1 MHAILRKSWESLSFC
16 NLIQRSDCDLQSEKN
31 SMNFNNVSLGQSVSF
46 WKKELASAPSTV
58 EFPAD
63 RRRSAPVRSNDV
75 QSFTFPPELFQRVEA
90 LAQRE
95 MVDSFDLLVATFCIL
110 LSRYSRQ
117 DDIVVG
123 AAKRVSAQHRS
134 GELFEGV
141 LVLHCDL
148 TSELN
153 FREVLHRIE
162 SAMQRSEAHALP
174 FSALVDALAPNKQPG
189 RNPIFQI
196 LIAEQDVDSEQDN
209 GIRKSLVW
217 PPGTEQLDIA
227 IMVRKSGNAPSF
239 AFRYDSDLFE
249 PGSIERLAANF
260 LVLLDSASTSPE
272 TSVSVLPMLT
282 EAERQQ
288 LVVKWNDTAVNYPR
302 NIPLH
307 RFIEKQVERSPEAI
321 AVVSGSK
328 HLTYRQLNNRANQLA
343 NRLQKL
349 GVGPDVLVAVCAE
362 RSLEMVI
369 ALVGSLK
376 AGGAYVP
383 FDPEYPRQRLL
394 TMLQD
399 CKSPV
404 VLTQSHLLE
413 RLPDSDAPIICLDR
427 DSLNEED
434 ASNLTVE
441 VTGKNLAY
449 CIYTSGSTG
458 QPKGV
463 TNVHEAIVNRLLWVQ
478 DKYPLRTGDRY
489 LQKTPYSFDVSVQ
502 EFFWPLMTG
511 ATLVMARPGGHKDPA
526 YLVNL
531 IQDQQITTLHFVP
544 SMLAVFLETE
554 GLERCS
560 TVRQVFTSG
569 EALSFELQ
577 SRFFERFHG
586 KLSNL
591 YGPTEAA
598 VDVTY
603 WNCGPETGKSI
614 VPIGRPVANTQIYI
628 LDRHLQPVPIGVA
641 GELHIGGVQL
651 ARGYLNRPELTA
663 EKFLPDPFSR
673 DPGARIYKTGDL
685 ARFLPDGE
693 IEYLGRIDHQVKLR
707 GFRIELGEI
716 EAVLTECPGIR
727 QAAVIVRE
735 DVPGSQR
742 LVAYLTRASEQEIS
756 LEKVRGHLAEKL
768 PEFMVPTCFVM
779 LNELPLTTSGKVDR
793 RGLPKPE
800 RDASRE
806 IVSAR
811 NELESALLPLFQK
824 ILGTP
829 SVGVTDDF
837 FELGGHSL
845 KAALLLSEIR
855 KITGRTIPLSV
866 MLRASSVESLAR
878 TIAGEEEIVA
888 DSVAIQVQKG
898 ENSRQPLFAVV
909 VPGVEAL
916 GYAALARHLGRQQP
930 LYKLQGKS
938 PIPKGRPYTREEIR
952 KLAEEYISA
961 MRSVQPQGP
970 YHMIG
975 MCDDVQVCEE
985 MVLQL
990 EQSGQ
995 QVGLFANLDT
1005 WVLQNTMVP
1014 WKWRIHYYATRLLDL
1029 VRLRPSQSFLVLKK
1043 LLQRKIE
1050 GVRQWESNSQKAW
1063 PKTYWP
1069 GPEFQPPV
1077 FQSSILLFK
1086 RPRQPFYY
1094 INDPALGWRQR
1105 SRGGVEI
1112 HEIELDHTNLLRE
1125 PHIKTIGKILT
1136 GRLQNYQITNI
1147 DHQGDQGN
1155 GARPRA

>member
-1 MHAILRKSWESLSFC
+1 M
-16 NLIQRSDCDLQSEKN
+16 DC
-31 SMNFNNVSLGQSVSF
+31 NNVSLGQSVSF
-46 WKKELASAPSTV
+46 WKKELVSAPRTV
-58 EFPAD
+58 EFPVD
-63 RRRSAPVRSNDV
+63 RPRSTPVRSNEI
-75 QSFTFPPELFQRVEA
+75 QSFPFPAELFQRIEA
-90 LAQRE
+90 LARRE
-95 MVDSFDLLVATFCIL
+95 MVDSFDVMVAAFSIL

-117 DDIVVG
+117 DDIVFG
-123 AAKRVSAQHRS
+123 TAKGVSALRGN

-148 TSELN
+148 TKELN
-153 FREVLHRIE
+153 FRELLHRIE
-162 SAMQRSEAHALP
+162 SAMQRSEAQAVP
-174 FSALVDALAPNKQPG
+174 FSALVESLALNNQSG
-189 RNPIFQI
+189 RNPIFQV
-196 LIAEQDVDSEQDN
+196 LFAEQEVGSEQGN
-209 GIRKSLVW
+209 GVHQSPLW
-217 PPGTEQLDIA
+217 PSGTELLDLA
-227 IMVRKSGNAPSF
+227 IMVCKWGHATSLTV
-239 AFRYDSDLFE
+239 RYDSKLFE

-260 LVLLDSASTSPE
+260 LVLLDSASTSPD

-307 RFIEKQVERSPEAI
+307 KFIEKQVERSPEAI
-321 AVVSGSK
+321 AVVCGSK
-328 HLTYRQLNNRANQLA
+328 HITYRQLNNRANQLA

-349 GVGPDVLVAVCAE
+349 GAGPDVLVAICAE

-369 ALVGSLK
+369 ALLGTLK

-383 FDPEYPRQRLL
+383 FDPDYPRQRLL

-399 CKSPV
+399 CRSPV

-413 RLPDSDAPIICLDR
+413 RLPDSDARIICLDR
-427 DSLNEED
+427 DWPDDEGT
-434 ASNLTVE
+434 SNLSVE

-463 TNVHEAIVNRLLWVQ
+463 LNIHEAIVNRLLWVQ

-531 IQDQQITTLHFVP
+531 IQEQQITALHFVP
-544 SMLAVFLETE
+544 SMLAVFLEAE
-554 GLERCS
+554 GLERCPS
-560 TVRQVFTSG
+560 VRQVFTSG

-577 SRFFERFHG
+577 SRFFERFHV
-586 KLSNL
+586 KLNNL

-603 WNCGPETGKSI
+603 WDCGTETGKSI

-663 EKFLPDPFSR
+663 EKFIRDPFSG

-693 IEYLGRIDHQVKLR
+693 IEYLGRIDHQIKLR

-716 EAVLTECPGIR
+716 EAVLTECTGVC

-735 DVPGSQR
+735 DVPGNQT
-742 LVAYLTRASEQEIS
+742 LVAYLAPASGQEIS
-756 LEKVRGHLAEKL
+756 LESVRAHLTEKL
-768 PEFMVPTCFVM
+768 PEFMVPPCFVI
-779 LNELPLTTSGKVDR
+779 LKELPVTTSGKVDR
-793 RGLPKPE
+793 RALPKPE

-806 IVSAR
+806 IISAR
-811 NELESALLPLFQK
+811 NELESALLPLFRK

-845 KAALLLSEIR
+845 NAALLLSEIR

-878 TIAGEEEIVA
+878 TIAGDEEVVA
-888 DSVAIQVQKG
+888 DSVATQVQKG

-938 PIPKGRPYTREEIR
+938 PIPAGRPYTREEIR
-952 KLAEEYISA
+952 KLAEEYIAA
-961 MRSVQPQGP
+961 MRSVQPRGP
-970 YHMIG
+970 YHIIG

-990 EQSGQ
+990 ERGGE

-1005 WVLQNTMVP
+1005 WALQNTMVP
-1014 WKWRIHYYATRLLDL
+1014 WKWRIYYYTTRLLDL
-1029 VRLRPSQSFLVLKK
+1029 MKLRPSQSFRALTK

-1050 GVRQWESNSQKAW
+1050 GGRQLESGSQNVW
-1063 PKTYWP
+1063 PTVYWP

-1077 FQSSILLFK
+1077 FQTSVLLFK

-1094 INDPALGWRQR
+1094 INDPALGWGQR
-1105 SRGGVEI
+1105 SRGGVDI
-1112 HEIELDHTNLLRE
+1112 QEIELDHTNLLRE
-1125 PHIKTIGKILT
+1125 PHIKTIGKILA
-1136 GRLQNYQITNI
+1136 GRLQNYEVTDL
-1147 DHQGDQGN
+1147 DHQRDQGN

>member
-1 MHAILRKSWESLSFC
+1 
-16 NLIQRSDCDLQSEKN
+16 
-31 SMNFNNVSLGQSVSF
+31 MNFNSVSLGQSVLF
-46 WKKELASAPSTV
+46 WKKELASAPRTV
-58 EFPAD
+58 EFPVD
-63 RRRSAPVRSNDV
+63 RQRSTPVGSNEIH
-75 QSFTFPPELFQRVEA
+75 SFTFPPELFQRIEA
-90 LAQRE
+90 LARRE
-95 MVDSFDLLVATFCIL
+95 MVDAFDVLVAAFSIL

-117 DDIVVG
+117 DDIVLG
-123 AAKRVSAQHRS
+123 ATKRVSAQPGN

-141 LVLHCDL
+141 LVLHCEL
-148 TSELN
+148 TNELT
-153 FREVLHRIE
+153 FRELLHRIG
-162 SAMQRSEAHALP
+162 SIVQGSEAHALP
-174 FSALVDALAPNKQPG
+174 FSALVDSLEPTNQSG
-189 RNPIFQI
+189 RNPIFQVFF
-196 LIAEQDVDSEQDN
+196 AEQDVESEPGN
-209 GIRKSLVW
+209 GVHKSLLW
-217 PPGTEQLDIA
+217 PPGTELLNLA
-227 IMVRKSGNAPSF
+227 VMVGKGGHATSLT
-239 AFRYDSDLFE
+239 FRYDSELFE

-260 LVLLDSASTSPE
+260 LHLLDSASTTPD
-272 TSVSVLPMLT
+272 TSVSLLPMVT

-307 RFIEKQVERSPEAI
+307 KFIEKQVERSPEAV

-328 HLTYRQLNNRANQLA
+328 HLTYRQLNNRANHLA

-362 RSLEMVI
+362 RSLEMVT

-383 FDPEYPRQRLL
+383 FDPDYPRQRLL

-399 CKSPV
+399 CRSPV
-404 VLTQSHLLE
+404 VLTQSHLVE
-413 RLPDSDAPIICLDR
+413 RLPDSDVRMICLDR
-427 DSLNEED
+427 DRLDDED
-434 ASNLTVE
+434 TSNLTVE

-463 TNVHEAIVNRLLWVQ
+463 PNVHQAIVNRLLWIQ
-478 DKYPLRTGDRY
+478 DKYPLRTDDRY

-526 YLVNL
+526 YLVDL
-531 IQDQQITTLHFVP
+531 IQEQRITALHFVP
-544 SMLAVFLETE
+544 SMLAVFLEAE

-560 TVRQVFTSG
+560 SVRQVFTSG

-577 SRFFERFHG
+577 SRFFERFHV

-603 WNCGPETGKSI
+603 WDCGAETGKSI

-628 LDRHLQPVPIGVA
+628 LDRCLQPVPIGVA

-663 EKFLPDPFSR
+663 EKFIRDPFSR

-716 EAVLTECPGIR
+716 EAVLTECPGIS

-735 DVPGSQR
+735 DDPGNQR
-742 LVAYLTRASEQEIS
+742 LVAYLVRASGQEIS
-756 LEKVRGHLAEKL
+756 LESVRRHLFEKL
-768 PEFMVPTCFVM
+768 PKFMVPPCFVI
-779 LNELPLTTSGKVDR
+779 LKELPVTTSGKVDR
-793 RGLPKPE
+793 RALPKPE

-806 IVSAR
+806 IISAR
-811 NELESALLPLFQK
+811 NNLESALLPLFRK

-855 KITGRTIPLSV
+855 KITRRTIPLSV
-866 MLRASSVESLAR
+866 MLRASSVEGIAR
-878 TIAGEEEIVA
+878 MIAGEEEVVA
-888 DSVAIQVQKG
+888 DSVATQVQKG
-898 ENSRQPLFAVV
+898 ENGRHPLFAVV

-938 PIPKGRPYTREEIR
+938 PVPDRRPYTREEIQ
-952 KLAEEYISA
+952 KLAEEYIAA
-961 MRSVQPQGP
+961 MRSVQPRGP
-970 YHMIG
+970 YHLIG

-990 EQSGQ
+990 ERSGQ
-995 QVGLFANLDT
+995 LVGLFANLDT

-1029 VRLRPSQSFLVLKK
+1029 MRLRPSQSFRALMKI
-1043 LLQRKIE
+1043 LQNKI
-1050 GVRQWESNSQKAW
+1050 GGIRQLESGSQKAW
-1063 PKTYWP
+1063 PKAYWP
-1069 GPEFQPPV
+1069 GPEFQPPM
-1077 FQSSILLFK
+1077 FQTSVLLFK

-1094 INDPALGWRQR
+1094 MNDPTLGWRQR

-1112 HEIELDHTNLLRE
+1112 HEIKLDHTNLLRE
-1125 PHIKTIGKILT
+1125 PHIKTIGTILAS
-1136 GRLQNYQITNI
+1136 RLQNCEVADIN
-1147 DHQGDQGN
+1147 HQGDQAN